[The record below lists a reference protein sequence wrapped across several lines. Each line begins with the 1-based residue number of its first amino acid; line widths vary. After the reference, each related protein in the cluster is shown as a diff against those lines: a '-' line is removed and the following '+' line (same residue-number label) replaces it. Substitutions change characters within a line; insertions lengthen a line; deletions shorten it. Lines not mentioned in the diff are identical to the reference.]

1 MIGHFHLSLLLSPS
15 TLASSW
21 IWTPFLSVLP
31 SISMMSVC
39 LLVVFALA
47 SPIPLSLFATLNLPY
62 AGDQIANIYKYKCEE
77 VQIKFYVNK
86 VSK

>member
-1 MIGHFHLSLLLSPS
+1 MIGHFHPSLLLSPS
-15 TLASSW
+15 TFAFSW
-21 IWTPFLSVLP
+21 IRTPFLSVLP
-31 SISMMSVC
+31 SIPMMSVC
-39 LLVVFALA
+39 LLVVFVA